1 MKNLENFGA
10 QEMNAK
16 EIKETEGD
24 IHWFWPDAYGAAVF
38 AIICDWKHFKAGLF
52 GRPSIN

>member
-24 IHWFWPDAYGAAVF
+24 IHWFWPDADGAAVF